1 MIFNLSLMKN
11 WLHYLWNSFL
21 IGVYVIHFTI
31 HQFSILCLQLTH
43 ITDEFGRNL
52 IWWICR
58 IRQCLEIG
66 RIVKLG
72 KASMPFWF
80 AIFLYF
86 LLALSQ
92 KRLGYVDIR
101 KRKASGLQVFT
112 VSEKKKKKGE
122 LILKVICCNGKDYL
136 SLTCSCS
143 NILIIFSNWHSNC
156 SNQKYH
162 IQKPY

>member
-1 MIFNLSLMKN
+1 MGSLSSLQKFVKLIISFFNYFWCQNWDQWHKMCEKN
-11 WLHYLWNSFL
+11 LQIYFFYFWFKAISKFYTS
-21 IGVYVIHFTI
+21 VIHFTI

-101 KRKASGLQVFT
+101 KRKASGLH
-112 VSEKKKKKGE
+112 SIWKKKKE
-122 LILKVICCNGKDYL
+122 N
-136 SLTCSCS
+136 
-143 NILIIFSNWHSNC
+143 
-156 SNQKYH
+156 
-162 IQKPY
+162 